1 MKKYQGYIV
10 HKQTRE
16 HPKECEFRKFYVQVE
31 QRDGNWVACGK
42 PIDITHLSHHFDMG
56 MTAYAID
63 KYGEEEGMI
72 DAIPPEGFTV
82 IARYWLPDNYVPESL
97 EVVREREERATQ
109 HLRERGIID

>member
-16 HPKECEFRKFYVQVE
+16 HPKEGEFREFYVQVE
-31 QRDGNWVACGK
+31 QRDGKWVACGK
-42 PIDITHLSHHFDMG
+42 PIDITHLTHHFDMG
-56 MTAYAID
+56 MNAYAID

-72 DAIPPEGFTV
+72 EAIPPEGFTV
-82 IARYWLPDNYVPESL
+82 IARFWLPDNYVPESL
-97 EVVREREERATQ
+97 EVIREGDERARQ